1 MQIAVRFYDNTF
13 GALIVPLDVKRSALT
28 KEDLKL
34 LNENGYD
41 AAERKRID
49 IKTFLVTNVP
59 ECVKTNLKHIVGKR
73 LFLYWNGYEKCWKH
87 LDPDGDMLKANAK
100 LYKTVGNVSTKKSD
114 ECDRLLA
121 VSELLNGCEHPE
133 SISEKNKKD
142 GFWDWVKR
150 VHGIDMLAISRE
162 YADYL
167 NS

>member
-142 GFWDWVKR
+142 DFWDWVKR
-150 VHGIDMLAISRE
+150 VHGIDMLAISKE

>member
-1 MQIAVRFYDNTF
+1 MQIAVRFYDKTF
-13 GALIVPLDVKRSALT
+13 EALVVPLNVKRSALT

-49 IKTFLVTNVP
+49 VKAFLVTKVP
-59 ECVKTNLKHIVGKR
+59 ECVETNLRHIIGKR
-73 LFLYWNGYEKCWKH
+73 LFLYWNGNEKCWKH

-100 LYKTVGNVSTKKSD
+100 LYKTAGNVSEKRMN
-114 ECDRLLA
+114 ECAVLLNS
-121 VSELLNGCEHPE
+121 SELLNGCEHPE
-133 SISEKNKKD
+133 SISEKNKKED
-142 GFWDWVKR
+142 FWDWVKR
-150 VHGIDMLAISRE
+150 VHGIDMLAISKE

>member
-1 MQIAVRFYDNTF
+1 MQIAVRFYDKTF
-13 GALIVPLDVKRSALT
+13 EALVVPLNVKRSALT

-100 LYKTVGNVSTKKSD
+100 LYKTVGNVSAKKSD

-142 GFWDWVKR
+142 DFWDWVKR
-150 VHGIDMLAISRE
+150 VHGIDMLAISKE